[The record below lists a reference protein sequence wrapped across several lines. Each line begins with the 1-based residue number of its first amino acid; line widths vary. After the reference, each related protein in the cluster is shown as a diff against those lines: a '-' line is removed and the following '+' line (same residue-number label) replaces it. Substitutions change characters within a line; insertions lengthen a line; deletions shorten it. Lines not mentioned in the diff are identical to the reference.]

1 MSEPSN
7 AKTHWTRGEKDRVT
21 RLSKSQVDDE
31 YLSDYASEND
41 QSALQSSA
49 KKRKFDETDVDA
61 ADEDLKTRSKMVK
74 PFGIATD
81 VEEYDFHASH
91 GTKRAFTPESVSIH
105 TDDTTDGEDEWSTDL
120 EYIEEVKYDDGD
132 QGKEEGEADGEEDGG
147 EEAEGVVEEE
157 KEESAGSTTP
167 TYTPKSS
174 ATISRVNASATATGS
189 SGASAAAMA
198 IKAGAGDPPRHA
210 TETGELSFTTEGAQ
224 TPDGWPRGY
233 RSLSQLAAD
242 SAASTHPRPTVRCVA
257 TSHNGTGTPTSY
269 QPRNVSFASTTSYQP
284 GNTSFTSG
292 THHVNNWTAI
302 NRSTEGITPTSWQP
316 LQDSFTRA
324 RTSSLLAAESSL
336 YKGISQLIT
345 RPTTEKANAVEA
357 PTSTQIHRES
367 ALRIN
372 LSSLVGNS
380 QAPEHRPIGPPV
392 EDDVHSRA
400 ATFGEVLEMV
410 EKEKEAKHL
419 EIEEEIRGLEQQIE
433 ILREQSKAAKS
444 QSARA
449 GELLD
454 RLQLPGGWAD
464 LNPFEVFDLIS
475 GVVGSETDDAG
486 EEPKTF

>member
-1 MSEPSN
+1 MPEPSN

-21 RLSKSQVDDE
+21 RLSKSLVDDE

-74 PFGIATD
+74 PFGIATN

-91 GTKRAFTPESVSIH
+91 GTKRAFIPESVSIH
-105 TDDTTDGEDEWSTDL
+105 ADDTTGGEDEWSTDL

-132 QGKEEGEADGEEDGG
+132 HGKEGEADGEDGG
-147 EEAEGVVEEE
+147 EKTRRELWKKMGE
-157 KEESAGSTTP
+157 KTP
-167 TYTPKSS
+167 REF
-174 ATISRVNASATATGS
+174 ATISRVNASATVTGS

-198 IKAGAGDPPRHA
+198 IKAVAGAPPRHA

-233 RSLSQLAAD
+233 RSLSQPAAD
-242 SAASTHPRPTVRCVA
+242 SAASNHPRPTVRCVA

-269 QPRNVSFASTTSYQP
+269 QPQNVSFASTTSYQP
-284 GNTSFTSG
+284 GNASFTSG
-292 THHVNNWTAI
+292 TQHVNNWTAI
-302 NRSTEGITPTSWQP
+302 NRSTGGITPTSWQP

-345 RPTTEKANAVEA
+345 RPTTEKASAVEA

-380 QAPEHRPIGPPV
+380 QAPEHRPIGPPI
-392 EDDVHSRA
+392 EDDAHSRA
-400 ATFGEVLEMV
+400 VTFGEVLEVV
-410 EKEKEAKHL
+410 EKEKEAEHL

-475 GVVGSETDDAG
+475 GVVGSEADNAG

>member
-61 ADEDLKTRSKMVK
+61 ADEDLKTRSKMVRSPSSSIMRTYFFKSWKLILLKVK

-105 TDDTTDGEDEWSTDL
+105 TDYTTDGEDEWSTDL

-198 IKAGAGDPPRHA
+198 IKAGAGDPPRHPQRQ
-210 TETGELSFTTEGAQ
+210 GNFLSLLKA
-224 TPDGWPRGY
+224 PKPPMDCPVDIDP
-233 RSLSQLAAD
+233 SLSWRRTLQPQLTRAQPYVALQQATMEPVPPLHTNLGTFH
-242 SAASTHPRPTVRCVA
+242 SRVLHPTSQETHP
-257 TSHNGTGTPTSY
+257 
-269 QPRNVSFASTTSYQP
+269 
-284 GNTSFTSG
+284 
-292 THHVNNWTAI
+292 
-302 NRSTEGITPTSWQP
+302 
-316 LQDSFTRA
+316 
-324 RTSSLLAAESSL
+324 
-336 YKGISQLIT
+336 
-345 RPTTEKANAVEA
+345 
-357 PTSTQIHRES
+357 
-367 ALRIN
+367 
-372 LSSLVGNS
+372 SLVGLTTS
-380 QAPEHRPIGPPV
+380 ITGRPSIGAPKESHQPPGSHFKTASRGPAPRRFSLQSRRFTKASHSSLPARQRRKRTPWKRPHQPKST
-392 EDDVHSRA
+392 ESR
-400 ATFGEVLEMV
+400 
-410 EKEKEAKHL
+410 
-419 EIEEEIRGLEQQIE
+419 
-433 ILREQSKAAKS
+433 
-444 QSARA
+444 
-449 GELLD
+449 
-454 RLQLPGGWAD
+454 P
-464 LNPFEVFDLIS
+464 
-475 GVVGSETDDAG
+475 
-486 EEPKTF
+486 

>member
-1 MSEPSN
+1 M
-7 AKTHWTRGEKDRVT
+7 
-21 RLSKSQVDDE
+21 
-31 YLSDYASEND
+31 
-41 QSALQSSA
+41 
-49 KKRKFDETDVDA
+49 
-61 ADEDLKTRSKMVK
+61 
-74 PFGIATD
+74 
-81 VEEYDFHASH
+81 
-91 GTKRAFTPESVSIH
+91 
-105 TDDTTDGEDEWSTDL
+105 
-120 EYIEEVKYDDGD
+120 
-132 QGKEEGEADGEEDGG
+132 
-147 EEAEGVVEEE
+147 
-157 KEESAGSTTP
+157 
-167 TYTPKSS
+167 
-174 ATISRVNASATATGS
+174 
-189 SGASAAAMA
+189 
-198 IKAGAGDPPRHA
+198 
-210 TETGELSFTTEGAQ
+210 
-224 TPDGWPRGY
+224 
-233 RSLSQLAAD
+233 
-242 SAASTHPRPTVRCVA
+242 
-257 TSHNGTGTPTSY
+257 
-269 QPRNVSFASTTSYQP
+269 
-284 GNTSFTSG
+284 
-292 THHVNNWTAI
+292 
-302 NRSTEGITPTSWQP
+302 
-316 LQDSFTRA
+316 
-324 RTSSLLAAESSL
+324 
-336 YKGISQLIT
+336 
-345 RPTTEKANAVEA
+345 EA